1 MNPSKQTTD
10 ALNADEL
17 HSASVIDEHGREVA
31 ITRDMI
37 EQSIEELSLKAADSK
52 TDSSKR

>member
-1 MNPSKQTTD
+1 MNTSKQTTD
-10 ALNADEL
+10 VLNADEL
-17 HSASVIDEHGREVA
+17 HRASIIDEHGREVA

-37 EQSIEELSLKAADSK
+37 EQSIEELTLSSANSK

>member
-1 MNPSKQTTD
+1 MNQSKQTTD

-17 HSASVIDEHGREVA
+17 HRANIIDEHGQEIA

-37 EQSIEELSLKAADSK
+37 EQSIEELISDSADSK
-52 TDSSKR
+52 PHSLKS

>member
-1 MNPSKQTTD
+1 MNTSKQTTD
-10 ALNADEL
+10 VLNADEL
-17 HSASVIDEHGREVA
+17 HRASIIDEHGREVA

-37 EQSIEELSLKAADSK
+37 EQSIEELTLSSANRK